1 MTYLEK
7 VKKKNK
13 YISKLNQLLKKDNY
27 KVVLINKSLL
37 CTNVISL
44 LSNDSYDDALLDI
57 RILQNQKLLKKINLL
72 YKMKIKKDKII
83 IFYKNFSL
91 NIFLINFKS
100 TYFKLNGLQIKTNL
114 LSKTKRVKI
123 LKNFYFIPK
132 NDEEV
137 IKKIFFLNKKEM
149 LALSLSRQNT
159 FSRYKNFFIC
169 FLYLLFF
176 SKYYSNY
183 ELNFRIAKLYD
194 LSFLQLIRL
203 TLNKLKRKK
212 IFKLSLNQF
221 VKMKFDSNDFNY
233 YLRKSHYDLI
243 TNNNRCLKI
252 VDILNFFKKK
262 KNKNIEEKIIETD
275 TEFLFDEPIY
285 LNKKFWK
292 TGNNFYIYPLIF
304 GFKKNIIGYEKVNDY
319 IKEKKKPKVYS
330 KDYYKKL
337 FNMNNREIKDLM
349 IKNPIAINKNG
360 FLGGR
365 HRVAAMIGRLIKGE
379 NYIPFYVFKEIN
391 Q

>member
-1 MTYLEK
+1 LTYLEK

-13 YISKLNQLLKKDNY
+13 FLSKLQKLLKKNNY
-27 KVVLINKSLL
+27 KIILFNKSLL
-37 CTNVISL
+37 CANVISL

-57 RILQNQKLLKKINLL
+57 SILQNQKLLKKINLF
-72 YKMKIKKDKII
+72 YKMKIKKDRII

-100 TYFKLNGLQIKTNL
+100 TYSIFNGLQIRTNL
-114 LSKTKRVKI
+114 LTKIKRIEI

-132 NDEEV
+132 DDEEV

-149 LALSLSRQNT
+149 LALSLSHQNT
-159 FSRYKNFFIC
+159 FSKYKNFFIC
-169 FLYLLFF
+169 FFYIFFF

-203 TLNKLKRKK
+203 TLNKFKRKK

-221 VKMKFDSNDFNY
+221 VKMRFDSNDFNY

-243 TNNNRCLKI
+243 TNNNKFLKI
-252 VDILNFFKKK
+252 IDILNFFKKK
-262 KNKNIEEKIIETD
+262 KIKDIEKKIIETD
-275 TEFLFDEPIY
+275 TESLFDEPIY

-304 GFKKNIIGYEKVNDY
+304 GFKKNIIGYEKVNNY
-319 IKEKKKPKVYS
+319 IKGKKKPKVYS
-330 KDYYKKL
+330 KNYYKKL
-337 FNMNNREIKDLM
+337 INMNNREIKDLM

-365 HRVAAMIGRLIKGE
+365 HRVAAMIGRLINDE
-379 NYIPFYVFKEIN
+379 EYVPFYVYKEITH
-391 Q
+391 